1 MSLFILNIFFA
12 AAFTILLESG
22 TITTFFAGFLLG
34 YVALWLSKPLY
45 KDTRYFRKLPK
56 AINLMVFFLVELVI
70 SNFKVLWD
78 IVTPSH
84 FNRPGIIGVPLT
96 ASSDLE
102 IFIVANLISLTPGS
116 LSVDLS
122 GDRKILYVHIM
133 FLNDPEK
140 TKHSIKTGLE
150 RRVLEVMRT

>member
-1 MSLFILNIFFA
+1 MSLFILNIIFA
-12 AAFTILLESG
+12 AVFTILLESG
-22 TITTFFAGFLLG
+22 TIATFFGGFMLG
-34 YVALWLSKPLY
+34 YAALWLSKPLY

-56 AINLMVFFLVELVI
+56 AINLIGFFLLELVV

-84 FNRPGIIGVPLT
+84 INRPGIVGVPLSART
-96 ASSDLE
+96 DLE
-102 IFIVANLISLTPGS
+102 IFIVANLLSLTPGS

-122 GDRKILYVHIM
+122 RDRKILYVHIM
-133 FLNDPEK
+133 FLDDPEK
-140 TKHSIKTGLE
+140 TRNAIKTGLE

>member
-1 MSLFILNIFFA
+1 MSLFILNIIFA
-12 AAFTILLESG
+12 AVFTILLESG

-45 KDTRYFRKLPK
+45 RDTRYFRKLPK
-56 AINLMVFFLVELVI
+56 TINLIGFFLLELVL

-84 FNRPGIIGVPLT
+84 INRPGIVGVPLS
-96 ASSDLE
+96 ARSDLE
-102 IFIVANLISLTPGS
+102 IFVVANLISLTPGS

-133 FLNDPEK
+133 FLDDPEK
-140 TKHSIKTGLE
+140 TRQYIKTGLE

>member
-1 MSLFILNIFFA
+1 MSLFILNIIFA

-22 TITTFFAGFLLG
+22 TITTFFSGFLLG

-56 AINLMVFFLVELVI
+56 TINLIVFFLVELVV

-78 IVTPSH
+78 IATPSH
-84 FNRPGIIGVPLT
+84 INRPGIVGVPLSART
-96 ASSDLE
+96 DLE
-102 IFIVANLISLTPGS
+102 IFIVANLLSLTPGS
-116 LSVDLS
+116 LSVDIS
-122 GDRKILYVHIM
+122 RDRKILFVHIM
-133 FLNDPEK
+133 FLDDPEK
-140 TKHSIKTGLE
+140 TRNSIKTGLE

>member
-1 MSLFILNIFFA
+1 MSLFILNIIFA
-12 AAFTILLESG
+12 AVFTTLLESG

-45 KDTRYFRKLPK
+45 GDTRYFRKLPK
-56 AINLMVFFLVELVI
+56 AVNLIAFFLLELVV
-70 SNFKVLWD
+70 SNLKVLWD

-84 FNRPGIIGVPLT
+84 FNRPGIIGVPLS
-96 ASSDLE
+96 ARSDLE

-116 LSVDLS
+116 LSIDLS
-122 GDRKILYVHIM
+122 KNRKILYVHIM
-133 FLNDPEK
+133 FLDDPEK
-140 TKHSIKTGLE
+140 TKHSIKIGLE